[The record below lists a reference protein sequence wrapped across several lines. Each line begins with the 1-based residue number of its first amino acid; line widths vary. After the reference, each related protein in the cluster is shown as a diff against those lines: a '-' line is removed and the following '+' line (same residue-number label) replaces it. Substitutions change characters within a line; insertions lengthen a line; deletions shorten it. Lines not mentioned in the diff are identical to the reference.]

1 MEITTRSSQVMKT
14 VAEPEH
20 NSWVREAVARF
31 EGPLSLYAVRFLRDP
46 EAARDVVQE
55 TFLKLC
61 AADRQS
67 IEGHLAEW
75 LFTVCRNRALD
86 VLRKEQRMT
95 QLHDEQVHRC
105 LSPAAGP
112 HDVVE
117 REELAAKV
125 LDLLEHLP
133 TNQREVIRLKF
144 QNGFSYQEI
153 SRISGHSVSN
163 VGYLIHA
170 GIKTLRSRLFS
181 GQAIEARLCKQEDL
195 A

>member
-1 MEITTRSSQVMKT
+1 MLK

-20 NSWVREAVARF
+20 NSWVRDAVARF
-31 EGPLSLYAVRFLRDP
+31 EGPLSLYAARLLHDA

-61 AADRQS
+61 AADRATIDS
-67 IEGHLAEW
+67 HLAEW

-95 QLHDEQVHRC
+95 QLHEEQVNRC

-112 HDVVE
+112 DDVAE
-117 REELAAKV
+117 RHELGARV
-125 LDLLEHLP
+125 LELLESLP
-133 TNQREVIRLKF
+133 DSQREVLRLKF

-181 GQAIEARLCKQEDL
+181 DQATEVRLCKQEDL

>member
-1 MEITTRSSQVMKT
+1 MEIGPLSSQVMSK
-14 VAEPEH
+14 VAEPDR
-20 NSWVREAVARF
+20 NSWVGEAVARF
-31 EGPLSLYAVRFLRDP
+31 EGPLSLYAARFLHDAD
-46 EAARDVVQE
+46 AARDVVQE

-61 AADRQS
+61 SADRES
-67 IEGHLAEW
+67 IESHLAEW

-95 QLHDEQVHRC
+95 QLHDEQAHRC
-105 LSPAAGP
+105 LCPAPGP
-112 HDVVE
+112 HDVAE
-117 REELAAKV
+117 REELAARV
-125 LDLLEHLP
+125 VDLLEHLP
-133 TNQREVIRLKF
+133 ASQREVLRLKF
-144 QNGFSYQEI
+144 QNGFTYQEI

-181 GQAIEARLCKQEDL
+181 SQVNEVRLCKQEDL

>member
-1 MEITTRSSQVMKT
+1 MEIATRSSPVMAAT
-14 VAEPEH
+14 REPEH
-20 NSWVREAVARF
+20 NSWVGEAVARF
-31 EGPLSLYAVRFLRDP
+31 EGPLSLYAARFLGDA

-61 AADRQS
+61 TANRQS

-86 VLRKEQRMT
+86 VLRKEQRLT
-95 QLHDEQVHRC
+95 QLHDEHVHRC

-112 HDVVE
+112 FDVAE
-117 REELAAKV
+117 GKELSAKV
-125 LDLLEHLP
+125 LELLEALP
-133 TNQREVIRLKF
+133 PNQREVIRLKF

-170 GIKTLRSRLFS
+170 GIKTLRGRLFS
-181 GQAIEARLCKQEDL
+181 SQETEARLCKQEGL